1 MADIKNYI
9 DQIKIGETTY
19 DIATKRS
26 IKFTNGGVET
36 TWNGLSDITVVIPSI
51 SDLVQSPI
59 VFAGTVG
66 KGGIKWSEGYS
77 EPALKGY
84 LLFVTE
90 TCTIDS
96 GDSDSDF
103 ATVTCEKGD
112 MAIYDG
118 SKWNIVSGEN
128 QVNIVGGNASNIAE
142 SDKINVEIGSA
153 KDVLVVEGKAL
164 TLSLDYADI
173 NSHISKTEGDPETV
187 TLTNVKVNDEY
198 IKLSVT
204 DKPTTIGEEVE
215 LKNIKGIKDSDVSFT
230 VEESEGGQLVKSVNF
245 GTYTEGDLP
254 SFKKNESAV
263 DLNVE
268 GDTLTTVSSDSD
280 GDFVSSVTLDDVTFI
295 EDGEGKVA
303 VDSITVVD
311 GISESEGDDFLKG
324 MHVTVKGESGV
335 EDEVA
340 DLTIEYIV
348 PEDGIDAEF
357 VTGLT
362 DGNDV
367 VTEITGGV
375 FTLVDGGSDVVTG
388 LGAEINDNT
397 GDVLTDV
404 TVSASSESVLKEA
417 KVENHVLSFEAINV
431 TSDVSLNY
439 KSKSLT
445 KKGVSHTPINVTK
458 KGFATKGFIT
468 DNIELTFDKG
478 KETIYTP
485 TFKTWK
491 LNTPELSVN
500 KGSYEIGD
508 IKVSIPADS
517 FVSEMTVGTLPS
529 WTGMDV
535 KYANVKGSVKHE
547 IEYDDNIVLNVL
559 TDASINLPNYTI
571 VSAES
576 EEEGVTVKVGKAGA
590 LTGSGSVD
598 LSKYIKDITIE

>member
-36 TWNGLSDITVVIPSI
+36 TWNGLSDITVAIPSI

-66 KGGIKWSEGYS
+66 KGGINWSEGYS

-128 QVNIVGGNASNIAE
+128 QVKIVGGSAGDIAE
-142 SDKINVEIGSA
+142 GDKINVEIGSA

-173 NSHISKTEGDPETV
+173 NAHVSKTEGDTETV
-187 TLTNVKVNDEY
+187 DLTKVKVNEEY
-198 IKLSVT
+198 IKLIAT
-204 DKPTTIGEEVE
+204 DKSTTIGEEVE
-215 LKNIKGIKDSDVSFT
+215 LKNIKGIKDSTVSFT
-230 VEESEGGQLVKSVNF
+230 VTESEDGQLVKSVDF
-245 GTYTEGDLP
+245 GTYTDGALP
-254 SFKKNESAV
+254 TFKMNESAV
-263 DLNVE
+263 ELDVE
-268 GDTLTTVSSDSD
+268 GDSLNVIPDNNN

-295 EDGEGKVA
+295 EDGEGKTA
-303 VDSITVVD
+303 VNSITVVD
-311 GISESEGDDFLKG
+311 SISESEGDDFLKG
-324 MHVTVKGESGV
+324 MHITVKGEEGV
-335 EDEVA
+335 TDEVA
-340 DLTIEYIV
+340 DITIGYIA
-348 PEDGIDAEF
+348 PEDGVSATF
-357 VTGLT
+357 VTGLAEGT
-362 DGNDV
+362 DV
-367 VTEITGGV
+367 VTEVTGGE
-375 FTLVDGGSDVVTG
+375 FELIDGNDVVTG
-388 LGAEINDNT
+388 LGADINDNT

-417 KVENHVLSFEAINV
+417 KVENHVLSFEPIDV
-431 TSDVSLNY
+431 TSGVSLNH

-458 KGFATKGFIT
+458 KGLATKGFT
-468 DNIELTFDKG
+468 TNNIELTFDKG
-478 KETIYTP
+478 KETICTP

-491 LNTPELSVN
+491 LNTPELTVN
-500 KGSYEIGD
+500 KGSYEMGD
-508 IKVSIPADS
+508 IKASIPANS
-517 FVSEMTVGTLPS
+517 FVSEMTVGELPS
-529 WTGMDV
+529 WTGAEV
-535 KYANVKGSVKHE
+535 KYASVAGSVKHE

-559 TDASINLPNYTI
+559 TDANINLPTYTI
-571 VSAES
+571 VSADS

-590 LTGSGSVD
+590 LTGSGSVN
-598 LSKYIKDITIE
+598 LSEYIKDITIE

>member
-36 TWNGLSDITVVIPSI
+36 LWNGLSDITVAIPSI

-66 KGGIKWSEGYS
+66 KGGINWSEGYS

-128 QVNIVGGNASNIAE
+128 QVKIVRGSAGDIAE
-142 SDKINVEIGSA
+142 KISVEIGSA

-173 NSHISKTEGDPETV
+173 NKHISKTEGDTETV
-187 TLTNVKVNDEY
+187 DLTKVKVNEEY
-198 IKLSVT
+198 IKLSAA

-215 LKNIKGIKDSDVSFT
+215 LKNIKGIKDSTVSFT
-230 VEESEGGQLVKSVNF
+230 VTESEDGQLVKSVDF
-245 GTYTEGDLP
+245 GTYTDGTLP
-254 SFKKNESAV
+254 TFKMNESAV
-263 DLNVE
+263 DLDVE
-268 GDTLTTVSSDSD
+268 VDSLTVVSSDN
-280 GDFVSSVTLDDVTFI
+280 GDFVSSVALDAVTFI
-295 EDGEGKVA
+295 EDGEGKTA
-303 VDSITVVD
+303 VNSITVVD
-311 GISESEGDDFLKG
+311 NISESEGDDFLKG
-324 MHVTVKGESGV
+324 MHITVKGENGV
-335 EDEVA
+335 DDEVA

-348 PEDGIDAEF
+348 PEDGVGATF

-362 DGNDV
+362 DGTDV
-367 VTEITGGV
+367 VTEVTGGE
-375 FTLVDGGSDVVTG
+375 FTLVDGTDVVTG
-388 LGAEINDNT
+388 FGAEVNDNT

-417 KVENHVLSFEAINV
+417 KVENHVLSFDPIDV

-458 KGFATKGFIT
+458 KGLATKGFKT

-478 KETIYTP
+478 KETVYTP

-491 LNTPELSVN
+491 LNTPELTVN
-500 KGSYEIGD
+500 KASYEMGD
-508 IKVSIPADS
+508 IKASIPANS
-517 FVSEMTVGTLPS
+517 FVSEMKVGELPS
-529 WTGMDV
+529 WTGAEI
-535 KYANVKGSVKHE
+535 KYASVAGSVKHE

-559 TDASINLPNYTI
+559 TDANINLPTYTI

-598 LSKYIKDITIE
+598 LSQYIKDITIE